1 MTETLDRILV
11 VDDDVDTA
19 ELLRD
24 ALQKRGFQAAC
35 VYSAAEALGRMEAW
49 KPAVVLTDIQMPE
62 KSGIDLCAELR
73 VAYPDTLV
81 MMLTGVGNVE
91 LAVNAIRAGA
101 YDFLNK
107 PVSLDALGVAIAR
120 TLDHARLAREVKRL
134 RTLTVDALSPDGIIG
149 SSEPIRSTI
158 EMVHRIAPS
167 DATVLITGESGTGKE
182 LIARALHTQSPRRDE
197 PFIAINCAAVPA
209 NLLESELFGH
219 VRGAF
224 TDAKT
229 SRPGLFAQAGNGTL
243 MLDEIGEMPI
253 EMQVKLLRVLQER
266 SVRPVGGDTEYP
278 VTARVVAAT
287 NRDLERE
294 VRERRFRE
302 DLYYRINVVAV
313 RVPALRERPSDI
325 LLLAQH
331 FLHKSAA
338 RNAKKVHGISAPAA
352 RYLREYDWPGNVREL
367 ENCIERAV
375 AMCEH
380 DQLTVNDL
388 PEKLIADRRSKLV
401 IAAEPSELITLDEME
416 RRYVRHVLAAVSG
429 NKSRAADILGIDR
442 RSVYRRLEA
451 DPTVAAS
458 RPAAT

>member
-1 MTETLDRILV
+1 
-11 VDDDVDTA
+11 
-19 ELLRD
+19 
-24 ALQKRGFQAAC
+24 
-35 VYSAAEALGRMEAW
+35 
-49 KPAVVLTDIQMPE
+49 
-62 KSGIDLCAELR
+62 
-73 VAYPDTLV
+73 
-81 MMLTGVGNVE
+81 
-91 LAVNAIRAGA
+91 
-101 YDFLNK
+101 
-107 PVSLDALGVAIAR
+107 
-120 TLDHARLAREVKRL
+120 
-134 RTLTVDALSPDGIIG
+134 
-149 SSEPIRSTI
+149 
-158 EMVHRIAPS
+158 
-167 DATVLITGESGTGKE
+167 VLITGESGTGKE
-182 LIARALHTQSPRRDE
+182 LIARALHTLSPRRDE

-229 SRPGLFAQAGNGTL
+229 SRPGLFTQAGNGTL

-266 SVRPVGGDTEYP
+266 RVRPVGGDTEYP

-287 NRDLERE
+287 NRDLDRE

-451 DPTVAAS
+451 DPTATAS